1 MSFFEIPDGVLKIRS
16 HSFQIFLQG
25 GHHKRKVASTW
36 NQSNLE
42 LSSEEPVCDHN
53 FSASIYFVFSA
64 AKPEFGLTLE
74 FNWHMLLE
82 DIGLWIP
89 QEVTHNVHDDKREN
103 GLEGLF
109 LYGHAMCSC

>member
-1 MSFFEIPDGVLKIRS
+1 LERKIFVFKGRLVLINSVLSNLPIFKMSFFEIPDGVLKIRS
-16 HSFQIFLQG
+16 HSFQFFLQG

-89 QEVTHNVHDDKREN
+89 EE
-103 GLEGLF
+103 
-109 LYGHAMCSC
+109 A